1 MHFCIF
7 IGQILFMYKIMMT
20 FPKRYCCK
28 THPSWALHG
37 PVWKSSEVM
46 TSYSHILT
54 PPKQDYF
61 QFSYSKSCG
70 CNTCSPWALDGPARR
85 ITKVMTS
92 FSHILIKIKTICILV
107 FSQNRFCQC
116 INCSVQCEI
125 SYGPASRSIRV
136 MTSFSH
142 ILIHMQDN

>member
-54 PPKQDYF
+54 PPPNPKTRFFLVFIQQILRYLETL
-61 QFSYSKSCG
+61 SCG
-70 CNTCSPWALDGPARR
+70 CKTCQPWALDGPARR

-107 FSQNRFCQC
+107 FLQNRFCWY
-116 INCSVQCEI
+116 IKSSEI
-125 SYGPASRSIRV
+125 S
-136 MTSFSH
+136 
-142 ILIHMQDN
+142 